1 MMMMNKTKMEVLD
14 VFVHVTLGEASW
26 IPNLTKNESE
36 RKEKQTN
43 KQQTNKKQQQN
54 SRHHNKI

>member
-1 MMMMNKTKMEVLD
+1 MMMNKTKMEVLD

-43 KQQTNKKQQQN
+43 KQKTTTKQSSSQ
-54 SRHHNKI
+54 

>member
-43 KQQTNKKQQQN
+43 KHKKQQQN